1 MDAGQEIY
9 YSTHQFFLSERSLY
23 LFVFDVSQPNM
34 EQSSRIEFWCAAL
47 APLFLR
53 SFFVLSPTRET
64 SHALI
69 IRVRTFSFK
78 SLDRLRSIRA
88 RAKNA
93 SVIVVGTH
101 IDEKICTN
109 NYLELRRH
117 YVEEFCASRYP
128 NIRVHPTSIS
138 PHFSFLSAV
147 P

>member
-1 MDAGQEIY
+1 
-9 YSTHQFFLSERSLY
+9 
-23 LFVFDVSQPNM
+23 V
-34 EQSSRIEFWCAAL
+34 
-47 APLFLR
+47 
-53 SFFVLSPTRET
+53 
-64 SHALI
+64 
-69 IRVRTFSFK
+69 
-78 SLDRLRSIRA
+78 DRLRSIRA

-128 NIRVHPTSIS
+128 NIRVHTHPFPLIS
-138 PHFSFLSAV
+138 LSLSAV

>member
-1 MDAGQEIY
+1 M
-9 YSTHQFFLSERSLY
+9 
-23 LFVFDVSQPNM
+23 
-34 EQSSRIEFWCAAL
+34 
-47 APLFLR
+47 
-53 SFFVLSPTRET
+53 
-64 SHALI
+64 
-69 IRVRTFSFK
+69 IRVCTFLK
-78 SLDRLRSIRA
+78 SVDRLRSIRA

-128 NIRVHPTSIS
+128 NIRVHPSIS
-138 PHFSFLSAV
+138 LSLLAV